1 MTLNTRIIRSL
12 GSAFACAGLALL
24 LIVTTTGAQT
34 QTGISF
40 TATSANVSQPGD
52 PVKINLV
59 RWSTDEERNA
69 IVTAMTAPPP
79 RAAAAADNSDPF
91 GTFRGGGAATPPP
104 ANAAAAAGAR
114 GAPPAA
120 GGAPPAGGRG
130 GRGGDGAAARP
141 PFDPIAALTTALGKA
156 TTLGYIWTN
165 TNTGHA
171 IKYAYRFPQPDG
183 TERIILATNRR
194 LGAFNPS
201 WNLTATSGVTDYTFT
216 VIEIKLDAKGLG
228 EGKTSLNTKV
238 IVDAAAKTVALENYA
253 ATAAILGN
261 VKR

>member
-34 QTGISF
+34 QTGTSGISF

-52 PVKINLV
+52 PVRINLV

-69 IVTAMTAPPP
+69 IVAAMTAPPP
-79 RAAAAADNSDPF
+79 PVAAAADNSDPF
-91 GTFRGGGAATPPP
+91 GTFRGGGAATPP

-120 GGAPPAGGRG
+120 GGAPPAGRG
-130 GRGGDGAAARP
+130 GRGGDGAAPP

-171 IKYAYRFPQPDG
+171 IKYAYRIPQPDG

-216 VIEIKLDAKGLG
+216 VIEMKLDAKGLG

-238 IVDAAAKTVALENYA
+238 IVDAAAKTIALENYA